1 METRAQESRQPPK
14 SKIIKGRKGN
24 RAMKRTVKKLALLT
38 IAVCLVL
45 SIGEMSKSRAF
56 AGSMAWVASVDSQT
70 RSLPVYAEASD
81 NSGIVGSL
89 QRCAKVDLTGNEQD
103 SWVEISQ
110 PMTGWV
116 KSNLLSLDATL
127 CSQRSA
133 QSYRAEPSVSV
144 QSYVSEPN
152 VSGAAYGLGP
162 DITLNGFGPS
172 WGWGPQPHWEP
183 GHWVPGHMV
192 GQHWVPGHF
201 VHGHFIPGHWA
212 GGHWVPG
219 HQEPGQWVMHNGHNG
234 NHPISLTKA
243 NNVNKFKHL
252 SLNKANNV
260 NKFKS
265 LSLNKAK
272 FSPKLKATSINKKSP
287 LALGKINQSMKLK
300 SGLQAS
306 SLKSASFKGGF
317 KHAAR

>member
-1 METRAQESRQPPK
+1 
-14 SKIIKGRKGN
+14 
-24 RAMKRTVKKLALLT
+24 MKRTVKKLALLT

-70 RSLPVYAEASD
+70 RSLPVYAEPSD
-81 NSGIVGSL
+81 NSAIVGSL
-89 QRCAKVDLTGNEQD
+89 QRCTKLALTGNEQD

-127 CSQRSA
+127 CSQRSV

-144 QSYVSEPN
+144 QSYGAEPN

-183 GHWVPGHMV
+183 GHWVPRHHEGGWWIPGRWHDGH
-192 GQHWVPGHF
+192 W
-201 VHGHFIPGHWA
+201 IPGHRV

-219 HQEPGQWVMHNGHNG
+219 HYEPGQWVMAKGHAGKNLKPPLPFNKLAKF
-234 NHPISLTKA
+234 NHKLKP
-243 NNVNKFKHL
+243 L

-260 NKFKS
+260 NKFKP
-265 LSLNKAK
+265 LSLNKANNIQ
-272 FSPKLKATSINKKSP
+272 KLKPTSMHKQGHR
-287 LALGKINQSMKLK
+287 ALSKMNQGMNLK
-300 SGLQAS
+300 SRLQVVPNPE
-306 SLKSASFKGGF
+306 KVGI
-317 KHAAR
+317 KHAAH